1 MPDPTPQVT
10 VRNIPQDSYNSNA
23 ASGGMGA
30 APIAGGGIKGHF
42 QRNWP
47 IYTIGLGALTILVI
61 IYMNGRNNSVNNN
74 LGSTSGTMGN
84 APDQL
89 WGSQLDADL
98 QQLMTVQN
106 QQIGLLQQMAN
117 GTTNPSN
124 NPPAPNPPI
133 NIPDRN
139 FINHWRSTLLP
150 SPKNTAGMSN
160 NFWVYFTKQGDTA
173 ASINSNVAHW
183 DPNNPSKFMSYR
195 NNADI
200 LHGIGYDTSNPFAP
214 LPAGIAVSV

>member
-1 MPDPTPQVT
+1 MTSDATPQVT
-10 VRNIPQDSYNSNA
+10 VRNIPQDSYNSNI
-23 ASGGMGA
+23 ASGTGG
-30 APIAGGGIKGHF
+30 APIAGGGIKGHL

-47 IYTIGLGALTILVI
+47 MYTVGLGALTILVI
-61 IYMNGRNNSVNNN
+61 IYMNGRNNSLNNN

-106 QQIGLLQQMAN
+106 TQVGLLQQVLN
-117 GTTNPSN
+117 GQTNPSN
-124 NPPAPNPPI
+124 NPPAPTTNGIFNIKTWFNPA
-133 NIPDRN
+133 
-139 FINHWRSTLLP
+139 
-150 SPKNTAGMSN
+150 PKNTPGMSN

-183 DPNNPSKFMSYR
+183 GSDPNKFMNYR
-195 NNADI
+195 NNAEI

>member
-1 MPDPTPQVT
+1 MSDPTPQVT
-10 VRNIPQDSYNSNA
+10 VRNIPQDSYNANQ
-23 ASGGMGA
+23 ASGMPGGA
-30 APIAGGGIKGHF
+30 PLAGGGIKGHF

-47 IYTIGLGALTILVI
+47 IYTVGLGALTILVI
-61 IYMNGRNNSVNNN
+61 IYVNGQNNSLNNN

-117 GTTNPSN
+117 GVTNPSN
-124 NPPAPNPPI
+124 NPSI
-133 NIPDRN
+133 
-139 FINHWRSTLLP
+139 TTVLP
-150 SPKNTAGMSN
+150 SPKNTSGMSN
-160 NFWVYFTKQGDTA
+160 NFWVYTTKPGDTA
-173 ASINSNVAHW
+173 ASINSMANW
-183 DPNNPSKFMSYR
+183 GTDTSKFMNYR

-200 LHGIGYDTSNPFAP
+200 LHGLHYDTSNPFAP